1 MRPVRYCRS
10 LASKWARALVCVWG
24 GTGPAAPGTAQPRHL
39 AGSRGEATGRRPP
52 APGPAGPDTAHRP
65 PGRSSP
71 FGVVDGQGCGR
82 TGTIIVTFLSCSCH
96 RCRQICSSRGLAHV
110 LHVSLNVAT
119 GGNATAEEA
128 WLGHERPGPRA
139 ARRKGS
145 AAWHVLAPPPML
157 VANYTTTTS
166 ASSENASGPPQT
178 HGTTFCL
185 RILRFPGT
193 LTLNVC
199 VSPNSHVG
207 S

>member
-1 MRPVRYCRS
+1 MRPVRYCHS

-24 GTGPAAPGTAQPRHL
+24 GGQVQRPLGQPSPATLPARGAKPRGGARQRLAPLDAD
-39 AGSRGEATGRRPP
+39 A
-52 APGPAGPDTAHRP
+52 AHRP

-96 RCRQICSSRGLAHV
+96 RCRQIRSSRGLAHV

-145 AAWHVLAPPPML
+145 TPPPDAGGKL
-157 VANYTTTTS
+157 HNYNIS
-166 ASSENASGPPQT
+166 
-178 HGTTFCL
+178 
-185 RILRFPGT
+185 
-193 LTLNVC
+193 
-199 VSPNSHVG
+199 
-207 S
+207 

>member
-1 MRPVRYCRS
+1 MRPVRYCHS

-24 GTGPAAPGTAQPRHL
+24 GGGQVQRPLGQPSPATLPARGAKPRGGARQRLAPLDA
-39 AGSRGEATGRRPP
+39 EAV
-52 APGPAGPDTAHRP
+52 HRP
-65 PGRSSP
+65 PGRSSH

-96 RCRQICSSRGLAHV
+96 RCRQIRSSWGLAHM

-145 AAWHVLAPPPML
+145 TPPPDAGGKL
-157 VANYTTTTS
+157 HNYNIS
-166 ASSENASGPPQT
+166 
-178 HGTTFCL
+178 
-185 RILRFPGT
+185 
-193 LTLNVC
+193 
-199 VSPNSHVG
+199 
-207 S
+207 